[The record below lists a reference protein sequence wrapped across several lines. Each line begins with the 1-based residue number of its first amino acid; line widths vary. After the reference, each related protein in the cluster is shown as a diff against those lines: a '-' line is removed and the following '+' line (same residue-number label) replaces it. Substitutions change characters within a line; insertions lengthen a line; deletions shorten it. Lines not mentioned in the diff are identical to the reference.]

1 MKLSHLLLALAS
13 LGVVGEAKR
22 YSDPGIHD
30 SDGFV
35 QVRGGR
41 GWLMENPETGE
52 QCFPGNNDATV
63 CVCGPKQMCTRKAYG
78 APSGCAPNSCKIP
91 DSDGFV
97 QVRGGRGWLM
107 ENPETG
113 EQCFPGNNDAPVC
126 VCGPKQMCTR
136 KAYGAPSGCAP
147 NSCKPIKLRRR
158 LSRRLKPTYYKCVW
172 GVCKCRQ
179 DSDCGPNYACYGK
192 RGGAHGR
199 CLKLDCKDSRDCAY
213 GFTCQKQFNDSGK
226 CRPIL

>member
-22 YSDPGIHD
+22 YSDPG
-30 SDGFV
+30 
-35 QVRGGR
+35 
-41 GWLMENPETGE
+41 
-52 QCFPGNNDATV
+52 
-63 CVCGPKQMCTRKAYG
+63 
-78 APSGCAPNSCKIP
+78 IP

-147 NSCKPIKLRRR
+147 NSCKSIKLRRRLSRR